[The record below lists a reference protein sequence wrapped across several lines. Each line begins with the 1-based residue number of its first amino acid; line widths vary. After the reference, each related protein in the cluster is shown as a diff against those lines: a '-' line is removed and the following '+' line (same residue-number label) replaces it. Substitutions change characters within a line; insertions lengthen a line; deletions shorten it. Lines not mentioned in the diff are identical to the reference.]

1 MSAISILIICLIP
14 TETSEQSVEI
24 ENDNHIVTLAH
35 LMCVGLGWRVAGDVE
50 CVAGRLRQL
59 HARPLRQ
66 LGHQGES
73 PRGTQVHAR
82 PVHLLRVE
90 TLFAQ

>member
-1 MSAISILIICLIP
+1 MR
-14 TETSEQSVEI
+14 
-24 ENDNHIVTLAH
+24 
-35 LMCVGLGWRVAGDVE
+35 VGLRRGVAGDVE

-73 PRGTQVHAR
+73 PRGAKVHAR
-82 PVHLLRVE
+82 PVHLLGVK
-90 TLFAQ
+90 TLFAK